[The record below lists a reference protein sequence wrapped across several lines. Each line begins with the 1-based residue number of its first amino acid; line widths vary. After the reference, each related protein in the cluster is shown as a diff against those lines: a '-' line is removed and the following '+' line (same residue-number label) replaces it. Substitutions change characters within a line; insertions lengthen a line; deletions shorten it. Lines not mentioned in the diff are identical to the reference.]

1 MNLRP
6 GVLLHPAHEDSLATP
21 PAGYVH
27 YRSSAS
33 ATYITFRD
41 FAGSWITGVD
51 HRDAK
56 GLRRTLQIPPIPSRC
71 LSNCE
76 A

>member
-6 GVLLHPAHEDSLATP
+6 GILLHPAHEDSLATP

-41 FAGSWITGVD
+41 FAGSWVTGVN
-51 HRDAK
+51 
-56 GLRRTLQIPPIPSRC
+56 PSRRKRLASNPANPPYPFP
-71 LSNCE
+71 LSLE
-76 A
+76 L